1 MALALGLAAVVGFT
15 TCLYFVLSL
24 CYKYGAGNF
33 GSWYFIAGGGAGGM
47 AYNGV
52 IRHFNDPWPTDWNKL
67 SYFGVGMVAY
77 SILAFLQ
84 YRLHW
89 WPLHP
94 VGIAVAPLWMTR
106 LIAFSVFL
114 AWVAKSAIMRYG
126 GIAAYRQA
134 RPFFMGL
141 IAGYFLGIGFVVF
154 GGYFLVYGRGARLFS
169 RVSGARLWRRRNA
182 VGRSERNISLV
193 QRTDSCGLLL
203 LALIAATKYYM

>member
-1 MALALGLAAVVGFT
+1 MALALGIAAVVGFT

-52 IRHFNDPWPTDWNKL
+52 IRHFNDPWPIDWNKL
-67 SYFGVGMVAY
+67 SYFGVGMVVY

-94 VGIAVAPLWMTR
+94 VGLR
-106 LIAFSVFL
+106 
-114 AWVAKSAIMRYG
+114 
-126 GIAAYRQA
+126 
-134 RPFFMGL
+134 
-141 IAGYFLGIGFVVF
+141 
-154 GGYFLVYGRGARLFS
+154 
-169 RVSGARLWRRRNA
+169 
-182 VGRSERNISLV
+182 
-193 QRTDSCGLLL
+193 
-203 LALIAATKYYM
+203 

>member
-1 MALALGLAAVVGFT
+1 
-15 TCLYFVLSL
+15 
-24 CYKYGAGNF
+24 
-33 GSWYFIAGGGAGGM
+33 M

-126 GIAAYRQA
+126 GSR
-134 RPFFMGL
+134 RT
-141 IAGYFLGIGFVVF
+141 VRR
-154 GGYFLVYGRGARLFS
+154 GRFS
-169 RVSGARLWRRRNA
+169 WG
-182 VGRSERNISLV
+182 
-193 QRTDSCGLLL
+193 
-203 LALIAATKYYM
+203 